1 MCPRLLRLPSGQVL
15 HILDPPGICR
25 LGLQTLHHLNFNIN
39 DEYDGEDYV
48 IILFIINIFTK
59 CQTLTLG
66 GTSPRPPQD
75 TMGKSPFTP
84 HRCRTRDSECW
95 SDALGHRGA
104 TWRQEWNPKLGLSQL
119 LLPP

>member
-39 DEYDGEDYV
+39 DEDDGEDYV

-75 TMGKSPFTP
+75 TMGKFTI
-84 HRCRTRDSECW
+84 HT
-95 SDALGHRGA
+95 
-104 TWRQEWNPKLGLSQL
+104 SQV
-119 LLPP
+119 